1 MVSCLSCQACLVCK
15 GKRNK
20 TFYANRC
27 DLRIDSLEVNTWQT
41 LSHLKAILTS
51 ILTISTHKW
60 LKNTTLA
67 RWNLTLKSRAL
78 IRHTVAPS
86 VCSRENPA
94 AMSALALSRHLQK
107 LNIFAAG
114 QLNLRFLWPRRLE
127 TRLFSLLPK
136 TCMPVTEVSKHQ
148 AITKYQSQD
157 SN

>member
-1 MVSCLSCQACLVCK
+1 MSCLSCQACLVCK

-27 DLRIDSLEVNTWQT
+27 DLRIDSLELNTWRT

-67 RWNLTLKSRAL
+67 RWSITLKSRAL
-78 IRHTVAPS
+78 TRQTAAPS
-86 VCSRENPA
+86 VCSKENPA
-94 AMSALALSRHLQK
+94 AISALVLFRNLQR
-107 LNIFAAG
+107 LNILAAG

-127 TRLFSLLPK
+127 TRLFSLLRK
-136 TCMPVTEVSKHQ
+136 TCMPATEVSKHQ